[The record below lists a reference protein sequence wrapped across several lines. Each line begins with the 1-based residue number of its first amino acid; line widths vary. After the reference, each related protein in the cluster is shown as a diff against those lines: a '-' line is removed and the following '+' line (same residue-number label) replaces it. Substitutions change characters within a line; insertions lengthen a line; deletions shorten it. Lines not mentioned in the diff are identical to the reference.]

1 MKITVDYEKKNF
13 FFFMM
18 EKEIKIKNFDQDMR
32 DDMVEDYNLVIS
44 NIKFLHL
51 KALFCF
57 ISW

>member
-1 MKITVDYEKKNF
+1 MKIMVDYENI

-51 KALFCF
+51 KALFRF
-57 ISW
+57 ISS